1 MHDERTPGGLA
12 LPHPDNK
19 LEEDVLRLRAAL
31 RDVDGILAGLA
42 QTLGTKASQ
51 KDMNA
56 AVTDL
61 QNSAANLN
69 AAVNYLSNTKVGV
82 VNGLP
87 GPSVIL
93 KPPHLGLGP
102 ANGPSNISLIRNGL
116 GRIVQ
121 ATQTVDGKQAV
132 AVVTYDANGRV
143 SRVVTT
149 YDGRKRT
156 EEITYQNAE
165 LASVQATEGAA

>member
-19 LEEDVLRLRAAL
+19 LEEDVLRLRTAL

-51 KDMNA
+51 QDMDTAIA
-56 AVTDL
+56 AL
-61 QNSAANLN
+61 QAGTANL
-69 AAVNYLSNTKVGV
+69 ATTVTFLSNNKVGV

-87 GPSVIL
+87 GPSVTL

-102 ANGPSNISLIRNGL
+102 ANGPTNISLTRDGL
-116 GRIVQ
+116 GRIAQV
-121 ATQTVDGKQAV
+121 TQTVDGKPAV
-132 AVVTYDANGRV
+132 AVVTYDGNGRI

-156 EEITYQNAE
+156 EEITYQNDE
-165 LASVQATEGAA
+165 LASVQATEGAV

>member
-1 MHDERTPGGLA
+1 MHDDRTPGGMA

-19 LEEDVLRLRAAL
+19 LEDDVLRLRAAL
-31 RDVDGILAGLA
+31 RDVDGILAALA

-51 KDMNA
+51 QELNTAIA
-56 AVTDL
+56 AL
-61 QNSAANLN
+61 QTGTANLS
-69 AAVNYLSNTKVGV
+69 ATVTFLSNTKVGV
-82 VNGLP
+82 VNGLQ
-87 GPSVIL
+87 GPSVTL

-102 ANGPSNISLIRNGL
+102 ANGPSNVSLVRDGL
-116 GRIVQ
+116 GRIAQ

-132 AVVTYDANGRV
+132 AVVTYDGNGRV

-156 EEITYQNAE
+156 EDITYQNDE
-165 LASVQATEGAA
+165 LASVQATEGAV